1 MKRIAVLESFSHHNI
16 HASPDNAI
24 NYVNYDLVIK
34 PNIETYPTDRPGLIT
49 RKANAILRR
58 LSGMSGYGVRGLSTE
73 FDLFKNSY
81 REKNLIH
88 YFNGDT
94 NCKLLPYVKGN
105 NVVIATYHQPPDI
118 FKQVFT
124 KPSHINKL
132 DAAIVTSP
140 ILIDTLSKH
149 IDSKRIFFVP
159 LAIDTNVYTPPD
171 KPRSQEQKTCLFAG
185 NWLRDFE
192 TMRKVVEH
200 LKNNHHIKF
209 QIITFENNWKIFE
222 GLKNVELLS
231 NLTFEDYLD
240 NFRNANL
247 MVIPFKDCTS
257 NLAILEA
264 MACGLPIITT
274 DVGGIRDYVSTSFTI
289 LNKKGDDKAIARAI
303 VDLIDNEDQLEI
315 MSRKSR
321 NHAKKFD
328 WKAVSKTLNS
338 VYETLET

>member
-1 MKRIAVLESFSHHNI
+1 VKRIAVLESFSHHNI

-24 NYVNYDLVIK
+24 NYLNYDLVIK
-34 PNIETYPTDRPGLIT
+34 PKTETGPTRRPNIIT
-49 RKANAILRR
+49 RKANTFLRR
-58 LSGMSGYGVRGLSTE
+58 LSGMSGYGVRGLLTE
-73 FDLFKNSY
+73 LDIYKKSY

-94 NCKLLPYVKGN
+94 NCKLLPYVKGDN
-105 NVVIATYHQPPDI
+105 IVIATYHQPPD
-118 FKQVFT
+118 VFNKVFA

-140 ILIDTLSKH
+140 ILIDNLSKH
-149 IDSKRIFFVP
+149 IDRKRIFFVP
-159 LAIDTNVYTPPD
+159 LAIDTDVYTPVHA
-171 KPRSQEQKTCLFAG
+171 PRPQGQRTCLFAG

-192 TMRKVVEH
+192 TMRKVVEQ
-200 LKNNHHIKF
+200 LENDRHIKF
-209 QIITFENNWKIFE
+209 KIITFESNWRIFE

-231 NLTFEDYLD
+231 KLTFEDYLET
-240 NFRNANL
+240 FRNASL
-247 MVIPFKDCTS
+247 MVIPFTDCTS

-289 LNKKGDDKAIARAI
+289 LNRKGDDKAMAHAI

-315 MSRKSR
+315 MSRNSR

-328 WKAVSKTLNS
+328 WKVVSNTLNS
-338 VYETLET
+338 VYETVET

>member
-1 MKRIAVLESFSHHNI
+1 MKRIAVLESFAHHNI

-34 PNIETYPTDRPGLIT
+34 PKTETGPTDRPGLLT
-49 RKANAILRR
+49 RKANAILKR
-58 LSGMSGYGVRGLSTE
+58 LSGMSGYGVRGFLTE
-73 FDLFKNSY
+73 LDLIKKSY

-105 NVVIATYHQPPDI
+105 NVIVATYHQPPDI
-118 FKQVFT
+118 FNKVFT
-124 KPSHINKL
+124 RPSHIKML

-140 ILIDTLSKH
+140 VLIDTLSEY
-149 IDSKRIFFVP
+149 IDRKRIFFVP
-159 LAIDTNVYTPPD
+159 LAIDTDVYSPLD
-171 KPRSQEQKTCLFAG
+171 GPRFQEQKICLFAG

-192 TMRKVVEH
+192 TMRKVVEQ
-200 LKNNHHIKF
+200 LKNDHHIKF
-209 QIITFENNWKIFE
+209 QIITFENNWKFFE
-222 GLKNVELLS
+222 GLNNVELLS
-231 NLTFEDYLD
+231 KLTFEDYLEK
-240 NFRNANL
+240 FRNASL

-303 VDLIDNEDQLEI
+303 VDLIDDETQLET
-315 MSRKSR
+315 MSRNAR
-321 NHAKKFD
+321 NHADNFD
-328 WKAVSKTLNS
+328 WKVVSNTLND
-338 VYETLET
+338 VYEALET